1 MNSTNRALNRI
12 VLLILGIV
20 LVGIGGIVAT
30 AASVPAVADTWAT
43 SAEAVQRW
51 ATGAWESTQI
61 AGTQLTWVA
70 VALLAAFVLLIA
82 LLITLVVRGVR
93 GRRQTA
99 FGATGS
105 NGEAGRVTVTEGFAS
120 DLLKNALTE
129 RDEILTAKVTA
140 SDVKK
145 QPVLHVSVTPR
156 QNTSPVAV
164 AETVDQLVTN
174 LAALTGRQL
183 PTYISVHSGLRAR
196 LAHDQRRLN

>member
-30 AASVPAVADTWAT
+30 AASVPVVADTWAT
-43 SAEAVQRW
+43 SAEAVQQW

-70 VALLAAFVLLIA
+70 VALLAVFVLLIA
-82 LLITLVVRGVR
+82 LLITLVARGVR

-99 FGATGS
+99 FGATGANS
-105 NGEAGRVTVTEGFAS
+105 EAGRVTVTEGFAS

-145 QPVLHVSVTPR
+145 QPVLHVSVTAR

-174 LAALTGRQL
+174 LAALTGRRL